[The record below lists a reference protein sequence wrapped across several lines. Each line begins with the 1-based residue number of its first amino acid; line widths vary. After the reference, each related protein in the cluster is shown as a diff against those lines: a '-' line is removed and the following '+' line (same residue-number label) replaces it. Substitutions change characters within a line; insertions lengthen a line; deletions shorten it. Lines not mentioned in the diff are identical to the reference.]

1 MGPVLGRRPMEATML
16 RGISSLKGLTVVAI
30 DGEIGSVYD
39 VYFDAKHWTV
49 RYFVVDTGTWLS
61 SHRVLVSPMS
71 LQNRADVV
79 ADRLHVGLTK
89 AQIEHAPS
97 WDTDK
102 PVSRQH
108 EIAYSR
114 YYDYPYY
121 WTGPARWGTG
131 WDPVAGIAP
140 APVRTPSRRR
150 SSRGSGERRRPPP
163 RARDVI
169 GYYAHATDGDV
180 GHVED
185 FLVDNRT
192 WAIRYLV
199 VDTRNWLPGRRVV
212 IAPGWINTVSWD
224 DSRVHVDLLRKE
236 VETAPEYDPNA
247 PLERAFESR
256 LYEHYRRPTYWD
268 EERPRR

>member
-1 MGPVLGRRPMEATML
+1 MGPARGRRPMEATML

-71 LQNRADVV
+71 LRNRADVV

-89 AQIEHAPS
+89 AQIEQAPS

-121 WTGPARWGTG
+121 WTGPARWGTD
-131 WDPVAGIAP
+131 WDPVAGVAP
-140 APVRTPSRRR
+140 APRPDPVEEEILAR
-150 SSRGSGERRRPPP
+150 ERESADVHLHS
-163 RARDVI
+163 ARDVI
-169 GYYAHATDGDV
+169 GYYVHATDGDV

-185 FLVDNRT
+185 FLVDK
-192 WAIRYLV
+192 
-199 VDTRNWLPGRRVV
+199 
-212 IAPGWINTVSWD
+212 APGPSATS
-224 DSRVHVDLLRKE
+224 SSTRGTGCPGAR
-236 VETAPEYDPNA
+236 
-247 PLERAFESR
+247 S
-256 LYEHYRRPTYWD
+256 
-268 EERPRR
+268 